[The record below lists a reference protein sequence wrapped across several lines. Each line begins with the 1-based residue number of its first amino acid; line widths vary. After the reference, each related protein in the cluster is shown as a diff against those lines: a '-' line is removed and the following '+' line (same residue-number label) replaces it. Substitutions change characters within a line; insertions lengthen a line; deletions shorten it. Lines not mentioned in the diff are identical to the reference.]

1 MYISQNMK
9 IGPQNRLFNHNFQ
22 PGLNTPPRPTSPGP
36 ITGPTRLPCP
46 PFPIPHPTPT
56 AGGRSHERA
65 SQTCALFPACLHS
78 YSPNPSGGSRR
89 PSTGG
94 RWRAAAQHWRRG
106 LAAAARSGQHPA
118 AKQAADQRRA
128 VAAGGPQPGSGPSSA
143 GGARAGLGASLG
155 AGRPGSDLPF
165 FPQRF

>member
-46 PFPIPHPTPT
+46 PFPVPHPTPT
-56 AGGRSHERA
+56 AGGRSHERT
-65 SQTCALFPACLHS
+65 SQTRAPLPACTPIPLTLAVA
-78 YSPNPSGGSRR
+78 R
-89 PSTGG
+89 GG
-94 RWRAAAQHWRRG
+94 RAP
-106 LAAAARSGQHPA
+106 AAARSGQQPSKQRTSAERWRPA
-118 AKQAADQRRA
+118 ARSRARGQAALA
-128 VAAGGPQPGSGPSSA
+128 
-143 GGARAGLGASLG
+143 ARAGLGASLG
-155 AGRPGSDLPF
+155 TERPGSDLPF